1 MSNEDH
7 PGTRA
12 QRAVRRAIPAPTMRA
27 LAMWPGLDRRAL
39 ARCAGDPDRIA
50 RLVSRR
56 TTLSET
62 AIRMILIEGEG
73 LDRELWFG

>member
-1 MSNEDH
+1 MTKQQDSSAH
-7 PGTRA
+7 GPRGG
-12 QRAVRRAIPAPTMRA
+12 RRSDDAPTRRA
-27 LAMWPGLDRRAL
+27 LAMWPGLDRGAL

-56 TTLSET
+56 TALSET
-62 AIRMILIEGEG
+62 AIRMILIEGDG